1 MQNQGD
7 GKSISQEIEK
17 SLVPIN
23 KEKEKGATM
32 VENYGATRM
41 ESLVFKYGMRL
52 YPFDMCM
59 PPTDELVCVG
69 KGGLVKNVEYYN
81 FIYYTHPLD
90 EAIAEKYELDYI
102 GVAHL
107 TIEEL

>member
-1 MQNQGD
+1 
-7 GKSISQEIEK
+7 
-17 SLVPIN
+17 
-23 KEKEKGATM
+23 
-32 VENYGATRM
+32 M
-41 ESLVFKYGMRL
+41 ESPVYKYGMRL
-52 YPFDMCM
+52 YPFDMVM
-59 PPTDELVCVG
+59 PPTDELVCVS

-90 EAIAEKYELDYI
+90 EAIAEKYELEYI

>member
-1 MQNQGD
+1 
-7 GKSISQEIEK
+7 
-17 SLVPIN
+17 
-23 KEKEKGATM
+23 M
-32 VENYGATRM
+32 VGNYGATRM
-41 ESLVFKYGMRL
+41 ESPVYKYGMRL
-52 YPFDMCM
+52 YPFDMVM
-59 PPTDELVCVG
+59 PPTDELVCVS

-90 EAIAEKYELDYI
+90 EAIAEKYELEYI